1 MNKKKNNLLNWLF
14 EEGIIEKE
22 GNVYIAE
29 RAFLANTF
37 VNWIQREAK
46 NKNLSPKDVE
56 KKMNILRLFLKKQVD
71 LEWHGEKIRVIKKPL
86 LKKKREREMENYKI
100 NKDVV

>member
-14 EEGIIEKE
+14 EESIIEKE

-37 VNWIQREAK
+37 VNWIQREA
-46 NKNLSPKDVE
+46 
-56 KKMNILRLFLKKQVD
+56 
-71 LEWHGEKIRVIKKPL
+71 
-86 LKKKREREMENYKI
+86 
-100 NKDVV
+100 